1 MIPHIIVSISFL
13 IIYQNRLVSPKA
25 LITYIENAIE
35 TSLNLPKDPLAA
47 TKYDYAT
54 FEDYEADVDR
64 RVMIENFDLVK
75 FQYCDAFL
83 VGSILVFM
91 KWERQIDS
99 YSHFGSFEDLHC
111 IFKYTFKLLWR

>member
-47 TKYDYAT
+47 TKYDYTT
-54 FEDYEADVDR
+54 FEDYEADADR
-64 RVMIENFDLVK
+64 RVTIFSNFIIV
-75 FQYCDAFL
+75 A
-83 VGSILVFM
+83 I
-91 KWERQIDS
+91 
-99 YSHFGSFEDLHC
+99 FGWINSGVHKMGELD
-111 IFKYTFKLLWR
+111 